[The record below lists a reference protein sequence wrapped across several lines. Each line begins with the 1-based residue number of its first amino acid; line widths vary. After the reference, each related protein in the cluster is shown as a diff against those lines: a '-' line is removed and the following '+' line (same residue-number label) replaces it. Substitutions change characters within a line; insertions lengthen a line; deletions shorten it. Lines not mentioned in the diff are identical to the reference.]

1 MEHGKH
7 QENKQLIKDKKIM
20 KKLCLY
26 IFLGLLWCNV
36 GFADDIKNFEIEGMR
51 VGESALNYFTKEE
64 IENGRQ
70 PQQYPGSDRYII
82 SNIFEHKNFEKF
94 VQIQINY
101 LKGDA
106 EYRMGGILGSS
117 PYDDIK
123 LCLKDKDFM
132 ENKMDK
138 FFDVPVKQTATQDK
152 HYDQTGNSKTHI
164 TQYSLK
170 NGLVLITCDD
180 WSTKMTNEENLR
192 DVISVNLIGED
203 FRNFL
208 QTEAY

>member
-1 MEHGKH
+1 M
-7 QENKQLIKDKKIM
+7 KKIS
-20 KKLCLY
+20 LY
-26 IFLGLLWCNV
+26 ILLVLIWCHVGL
-36 GFADDIKNFEIEGMR
+36 ADDIKNFEIEGMR

-64 IENGRQ
+64 IENGKQ

-82 SNIFEHKNFEKF
+82 SNIFEHKNFEKY

-101 LKGDA
+101 LKDDA

-138 FFDVPVKQTATQDK
+138 FFDVPVKQTTTQDK

-192 DVISVNLIGED
+192 DIISVNLIGED
-203 FRNFL
+203 FKNFL
-208 QTEAY
+208 ATEAY

>member
-1 MEHGKH
+1 M
-7 QENKQLIKDKKIM
+7 KKIS
-20 KKLCLY
+20 LY
-26 IFLGLLWCNV
+26 ILLVLIWCHVGL
-36 GFADDIKNFEIEGMR
+36 ADDIKNFEIEGMR

-64 IENGRQ
+64 IENGKQ

-82 SNIFEHKNFEKF
+82 SNIFEHKNFEKY

-101 LKGDA
+101 LKDDA
-106 EYRMGGILGSS
+106 EYHMGGILGSS

-123 LCLKDKDFM
+123 LCLKDKDVM

-138 FFDVPVKQTATQDK
+138 FFDVPVKQTTTQDK

-192 DVISVNLIGED
+192 DIISVNLIGED
-203 FRNFL
+203 FKNFL
-208 QTEAY
+208 ATEAY

>member
-1 MEHGKH
+1 M
-7 QENKQLIKDKKIM
+7 KKIS
-20 KKLCLY
+20 LY
-26 IFLGLLWCNV
+26 ILLVLIWCHVGL
-36 GFADDIKNFEIEGMR
+36 ADDIKNFEIEGMR

-64 IENGRQ
+64 IENGKQ

-82 SNIFEHKNFEKF
+82 SNIFEHKNFEKY

-101 LKGDA
+101 LKDDA
-106 EYRMGGILGSS
+106 EYHMGGILGSS

-123 LCLKDKDFM
+123 LCLKDKDVM
-132 ENKMDK
+132 ENKMNK
-138 FFDVPVKQTATQDK
+138 FFDVPAKQTATQDK

-164 TQYSLK
+164 TQYFLK

-192 DVISVNLIGED
+192 DIISVNLIGED
-203 FRNFL
+203 FKNFL
-208 QTEAY
+208 ATEAY

>member
-1 MEHGKH
+1 M
-7 QENKQLIKDKKIM
+7 KKIS
-20 KKLCLY
+20 LY
-26 IFLGLLWCNV
+26 ILLVLIWCHVGL
-36 GFADDIKNFEIEGMR
+36 ADDIKNFEIEGMR

-82 SNIFEHKNFEKF
+82 SNIFEHKNFEKY

-101 LKGDA
+101 LKDDA
-106 EYRMGGILGSS
+106 EYHMGGILGSS

-123 LCLKDKDFM
+123 LCLKDKDVM

-138 FFDVPVKQTATQDK
+138 FFDVPAKQTATQDK

-164 TQYSLK
+164 TQYFLK

-192 DVISVNLIGED
+192 DIISVNLIGED
-203 FRNFL
+203 FKNFL
-208 QTEAY
+208 ATEAY

>member
-1 MEHGKH
+1 MTSLRSGVKMV
-7 QENKQLIKDKKIM
+7 LM
-20 KKLCLY
+20 KKLSLY
-26 IFLGLLWCNV
+26 IFLGLLVCNV
-36 GFADDIKNFEIEGMR
+36 GFAEDIKNFEIEGMR

-64 IENGRQ
+64 IENGKQ
-70 PQQYPGSDRYII
+70 PKQYPGSDKYII
-82 SNIFEHKNFEKF
+82 SNIIEHKNFKKF

-101 LKGDA
+101 LKNDSQ
-106 EYRMGGILGSS
+106 YHMGGILGSS

-123 LCLKDKDFM
+123 LCLKDKDVM

-138 FFDVPVKQTATQDK
+138 FFEVPVKQTATQDK
-152 HYDQTGNSKTHI
+152 HYDSTGNSKTHI
-164 TQYSLK
+164 TQYFLK

-192 DVISVNLIGED
+192 DIISVNLIGED
-203 FRNFL
+203 FKNFL

>member
-1 MEHGKH
+1 
-7 QENKQLIKDKKIM
+7 M
-20 KKLCLY
+20 KKLFLY
-26 IFLGLLWCNV
+26 ILPVLMLCNV

-82 SNIFEHKNFEKF
+82 SNIFEHLNFEKF

-101 LKGDA
+101 LKDDA

-138 FFDVPVKQTATQDK
+138 FFDVPVKQTTTQDK

-192 DVISVNLIGED
+192 DIISVNLIGED
-203 FRNFL
+203 FKNFL

>member
-1 MEHGKH
+1 M
-7 QENKQLIKDKKIM
+7 KKIS
-20 KKLCLY
+20 LY
-26 IFLGLLWCNV
+26 ILLVLIWCHVGL
-36 GFADDIKNFEIEGMR
+36 ADDIKNFEIEGMR

-64 IENGRQ
+64 IENGKQ

-82 SNIFEHKNFEKF
+82 SNIFEHKNFEKY

-101 LKGDA
+101 LKDDA
-106 EYRMGGILGSS
+106 EYHMGGILGSS

-123 LCLKDKDFM
+123 LCLKDKDVM

-138 FFDVPVKQTATQDK
+138 FFDVPAKQTATQDK

-164 TQYSLK
+164 TQYFLK

-192 DVISVNLIGED
+192 DIISVNLIGDD
-203 FRNFL
+203 FKNFL
-208 QTEAY
+208 ATEAY

>member
-1 MEHGKH
+1 M
-7 QENKQLIKDKKIM
+7 KKIS
-20 KKLCLY
+20 LY
-26 IFLGLLWCNV
+26 ILLVLIWCHVGL
-36 GFADDIKNFEIEGMR
+36 ADDIKNFEIEGMR

-64 IENGRQ
+64 IENGKQ

-82 SNIFEHKNFEKF
+82 SNIFEHKNFEKY

-101 LKGDA
+101 LKDDA
-106 EYRMGGILGSS
+106 EYHMGGILGSS

-123 LCLKDKDFM
+123 LCLKDKDVM

-138 FFDVPVKQTATQDK
+138 FFDVPAKQTATQYK

-164 TQYSLK
+164 TQYFLK

-192 DVISVNLIGED
+192 DIISVNLIGED
-203 FRNFL
+203 FKNFL
-208 QTEAY
+208 ATEAY

>member
-1 MEHGKH
+1 
-7 QENKQLIKDKKIM
+7 M
-20 KKLCLY
+20 KKLFLY
-26 IFLGLLWCNV
+26 ILPVLMLCNV

-82 SNIFEHKNFEKF
+82 SNIFEHLNFEKF

-101 LKGDA
+101 LKDDA

-138 FFDVPVKQTATQDK
+138 FFDVPVKQTTTQDK

-192 DVISVNLIGED
+192 DIISVYLIGED
-203 FRNFL
+203 FKNFL

>member
-1 MEHGKH
+1 
-7 QENKQLIKDKKIM
+7 M
-20 KKLCLY
+20 KKLSLY
-26 IFLGLLWCNV
+26 IFLVLMWCNFGV
-36 GFADDIKNFEIEGMR
+36 ADDIKNFEIESMR

-64 IENGRQ
+64 IENGKQ

-101 LKGDA
+101 LKDDA

-123 LCLKDKDFM
+123 LCLKDKDVM

-138 FFDVPVKQTATQDK
+138 FFDVPAKQTATQDK

-192 DVISVNLIGED
+192 DIISVNLIGED
-203 FRNFL
+203 FKNFL

>member
-1 MEHGKH
+1 MTLFRSKSRM
-7 QENKQLIKDKKIM
+7 KFM
-20 KKLCLY
+20 KKLPLY
-26 IFLGLLWCNV
+26 IFFILMLCNV

-82 SNIFEHKNFEKF
+82 SNIFEHKDFEKF

-101 LKGDA
+101 LKDDT

-123 LCLKDKDFM
+123 LCLKDKDVM

-138 FFDVPVKQTATQDK
+138 FFDVPAKQTATQDK

-170 NGLVLITCDD
+170 NGLVLIACDD

-192 DVISVNLIGED
+192 DIISVNLIGED
-203 FRNFL
+203 FKNFL

>member
-1 MEHGKH
+1 M
-7 QENKQLIKDKKIM
+7 KKIS
-20 KKLCLY
+20 LY
-26 IFLGLLWCNV
+26 ILLVLIWCHVGL
-36 GFADDIKNFEIEGMR
+36 ADDIKNFEIEGMR

-64 IENGRQ
+64 IENGKQ

-82 SNIFEHKNFEKF
+82 SNIFEHKNFEKY

-101 LKGDA
+101 LKDDA
-106 EYRMGGILGSS
+106 EYHMGGILGSS

-123 LCLKDKDFM
+123 LCLKDKDVM

-138 FFDVPVKQTATQDK
+138 FFDVPAKQTATQDK

-164 TQYSLK
+164 TQYFLK

-192 DVISVNLIGED
+192 DIISVNLIGED
-203 FRNFL
+203 FKNFL
-208 QTEAY
+208 VTEAY

>member
-1 MEHGKH
+1 M
-7 QENKQLIKDKKIM
+7 KKIS
-20 KKLCLY
+20 LY
-26 IFLGLLWCNV
+26 ILLVLIWCHVGL
-36 GFADDIKNFEIEGMR
+36 ADDIKNFEIEGMR

-64 IENGRQ
+64 IENGKQ

-82 SNIFEHKNFEKF
+82 SNIFEHKNFEKY

-101 LKGDA
+101 LKDDA
-106 EYRMGGILGSS
+106 EYHMGGILGSS

-123 LCLKDKDFM
+123 LCLKDKDVM

-138 FFDVPVKQTATQDK
+138 FFDVPAKQTATQDK

-164 TQYSLK
+164 TQYFLK

-192 DVISVNLIGED
+192 DIISVNLIGED
-203 FRNFL
+203 FKNFL
-208 QTEAY
+208 ATEAY

>member
-1 MEHGKH
+1 M
-7 QENKQLIKDKKIM
+7 
-20 KKLCLY
+20 
-26 IFLGLLWCNV
+26 WCNV
-36 GFADDIKNFEIEGMR
+36 GFAEDIKNFEIEGMR

-64 IENGRQ
+64 IENGKQ
-70 PQQYPGSDRYII
+70 PQQYPGSDKYII
-82 SNIFEHKNFEKF
+82 SNIIEHKNFKKF

-101 LKGDA
+101 LKNDSQ
-106 EYRMGGILGSS
+106 YHMGGILGSS

-123 LCLKDKDFM
+123 LCLKDKDVM

-138 FFDVPVKQTATQDK
+138 FFEVPVKQTATQDK
-152 HYDQTGNSKTHI
+152 HYDSTGNSKTHI
-164 TQYSLK
+164 TQYFLK

-192 DVISVNLIGED
+192 DIISVNLIGED
-203 FRNFL
+203 FKNFL

>member
-1 MEHGKH
+1 MILLRSVVKV
-7 QENKQLIKDKKIM
+7 NFMKKIS
-20 KKLCLY
+20 LY
-26 IFLGLLWCNV
+26 ILPVLIWCHIGL
-36 GFADDIKNFEIEGMR
+36 ADDIKNFEIEGMR

-64 IENGRQ
+64 IENGKQ

-94 VQIQINY
+94 IQIQINY
-101 LKGDA
+101 LKDDA

-123 LCLKDKDFM
+123 LCLKDKDVM

-138 FFDVPVKQTATQDK
+138 FFDNPVKQTAIQNK
-152 HYDQTGNSKTHI
+152 NYDQTGNSKTYI

-192 DVISVNLIGED
+192 DIISVNLIGE
-203 FRNFL
+203 NLKIFL
-208 QTEAY
+208 ATEAY

>member
-1 MEHGKH
+1 M
-7 QENKQLIKDKKIM
+7 KKIS
-20 KKLCLY
+20 LY
-26 IFLGLLWCNV
+26 ILLVLIWCHVGL
-36 GFADDIKNFEIEGMR
+36 ADDIKNFEIEGMR

-64 IENGRQ
+64 IENGKQ

-82 SNIFEHKNFEKF
+82 SNIFEHKNFEKY

-101 LKGDA
+101 LKDDA
-106 EYRMGGILGSS
+106 EYHMGGILGSS

-123 LCLKDKDFM
+123 LCLKDKDVM

-164 TQYSLK
+164 TQYFLK

-192 DVISVNLIGED
+192 DIISVNLIGED
-203 FRNFL
+203 FKNFL
-208 QTEAY
+208 ATEAY

>member
-1 MEHGKH
+1 M
-7 QENKQLIKDKKIM
+7 KKIS
-20 KKLCLY
+20 LY
-26 IFLGLLWCNV
+26 ILLVLIWCHVGL
-36 GFADDIKNFEIEGMR
+36 ADDIKNFEIEGMR

-64 IENGRQ
+64 IENGKQ

-82 SNIFEHKNFEKF
+82 SNIFEHKNFEKY

-101 LKGDA
+101 LKDDA
-106 EYRMGGILGSS
+106 EYHMGGILGSS

-123 LCLKDKDFM
+123 LCLKDKDVM

-138 FFDVPVKQTATQDK
+138 FFDVPAKQTATQDK

-164 TQYSLK
+164 TQYFLK

-192 DVISVNLIGED
+192 DIISVNLIGED
-203 FRNFL
+203 FKNFL

>member
-1 MEHGKH
+1 MISIGKVGI
-7 QENKQLIKDKKIM
+7 LDLM
-20 KKLCLY
+20 KKLSLY
-26 IFLGLLWCNV
+26 IFLVLMWCNV
-36 GFADDIKNFEIEGMR
+36 GVADDIKNFEIEGMR

-64 IENGRQ
+64 IENGKQ
-70 PQQYPGSDRYII
+70 LQQYPGSDRYII
-82 SNIFEHKNFEKF
+82 SNIFEHTNFEKF

-101 LKGDA
+101 LKDDA
-106 EYRMGGILGSS
+106 EYGMGGILGSS

-123 LCLKDKDFM
+123 LCLKDKDVM

-152 HYDQTGNSKTHI
+152 YYDQTGNSKTHI

-192 DVISVNLIGED
+192 DIISVNLIGED
-203 FRNFL
+203 FKNFL

>member
-1 MEHGKH
+1 M
-7 QENKQLIKDKKIM
+7 KKIS
-20 KKLCLY
+20 LY
-26 IFLGLLWCNV
+26 ILLVLIWCHVGL
-36 GFADDIKNFEIEGMR
+36 ADDIKNFEIEGMR

-64 IENGRQ
+64 IENGKQ
-70 PQQYPGSDRYII
+70 SQQYPGSDRYII
-82 SNIFEHKNFEKF
+82 SNIFEHKNFEKY

-101 LKGDA
+101 LKDDA
-106 EYRMGGILGSS
+106 EYHMGGILGSS

-123 LCLKDKDFM
+123 LCLKDKDVM

-138 FFDVPVKQTATQDK
+138 FFDVPAKQTATQDK

-164 TQYSLK
+164 TQYFLK

-192 DVISVNLIGED
+192 DIISVNLIGED
-203 FRNFL
+203 FKNFL
-208 QTEAY
+208 ATEAY